1 MQLDRIAFRGYKAF
15 AGGENEH
22 DDLQCL
28 TLAPLTLIFGKNNSG
43 KSAVV
48 RLPRL
53 LLGGLECHDERL
65 LPLEVRGLRYGGRFV
80 DIVHGGAFFR
90 RPTFEVKARHEERR
104 LDLSVTLYSAG
115 ALAADQP
122 PKIWS
127 YAMQEPEVVEVPPAL
142 SEKAPRPT
150 FRGLLP
156 ADAQWETWRDAAADL
171 LDEMIHLGPMR
182 GAVQPSYVEEQ
193 PEKLGLDGRQAPQW
207 LRSDSELEDAVGS
220 WFEREMGGWR
230 LSLSRGSESFNLRV
244 GMSRSMTTNLA
255 HAGEG
260 LQQVLPVVVHQLL
273 RQRQEPDRFLDVI
286 EHPDLHL
293 HAAAQAPLA
302 DLFIDTAQQ
311 GRGYLLVETHS
322 EPILL
327 RIQRRVA
334 EGKLLRDQ
342 VALYFVEVTAKG
354 SRLRR
359 VEIDANGEVDWWPD
373 GVFEEDFQ
381 EVAALRRAQRGR
393 QRVGAQK

>member
-15 AGGENEH
+15 PGGDNEH
-22 DDLQCL
+22 DDLQRF

-43 KSAVV
+43 KSAVA

-80 DIVHGGAFFR
+80 DVVHGGAFFR
-90 RPTFEVKARHEERR
+90 RPTFEVNARHEGRR
-104 LDLSVTLYSAG
+104 LDLSATLYSPG

-122 PKIWS
+122 PRIWS
-127 YAMQEPEVVEVPPAL
+127 YAMREPEVIDLPPEPSGQVSRSA
-142 SEKAPRPT
+142 

-156 ADAQWETWRDAAADL
+156 ADTRWDSWRDAAAAL

-182 GAVQPSYVEEQ
+182 VGVQPSYVEEQ

-207 LRSDSELEDAVGS
+207 LRSDPELADAVGS
-220 WFEREMGGWR
+220 WFQREMGGWH
-230 LSLSRGSESFNLRV
+230 LSLSRSSESFSLRV
-244 GMSRSMTTNLA
+244 GMSQTMTTNLA
-255 HAGEG
+255 RAGEG

-273 RQRQEPDRFLDVI
+273 RQRQGTGPFLDVI

-302 DLFIDTAQQ
+302 DLFIDTALQD
-311 GRGYLLVETHS
+311 RGCLLVETHS

-334 EGKLLRDQ
+334 EGKLPHDQ
-342 VALYFVEVTAKG
+342 VALYFVDVTAEG
-354 SRLRR
+354 SRLRP
-359 VEIDANGEVDWWPD
+359 VVIDANGEVDWWPD

-381 EVAALRRAQRGR
+381 EVAALRRAQRS
-393 QRVGAQK
+393 RVGSGG